1 MQEKLKKK
9 SEPVASKPAAVAATI
24 SKDQIAFQ
32 RDEKHLKFLNL
43 TVNNE
48 MEDRKAEVLDGET

>member
-24 SKDQIAFQ
+24 SKDQIAF
-32 RDEKHLKFLNL
+32 
-43 TVNNE
+43 
-48 MEDRKAEVLDGET
+48 